1 MSEASGVANSRTPVA
16 NTPVAS
22 KSGGRLPSIPRT
34 FIITLVPVCVA
45 LNIIGGYIATSL
57 RLPVYLD
64 MIGTAISA
72 IVLGPWWGAL
82 VGVLTNSGSAL
93 ISGPVSIP
101 FALVNV
107 AGALVWGYGIRKW
120 GMGRTVA
127 RYFVLNIIAAIV
139 CTLVAAPIIVLVF
152 GGATGNGADA
162 LTGTFLAVGQNLV
175 GSVFSSNI
183 LTSLADKIIGGF
195 VALAVIEA
203 MPPSLTKD
211 LPLIKATPLKGV
223 LLAVGAVVIG
233 AAIIAVFF
241 AIQAGS

>member
-1 MSEASGVANSRTPVA
+1 MTTAS
-16 NTPVAS
+16 PVAS
-22 KSGGRLPSIPRT
+22 TPKKSKTSTRTKLPT
-34 FIITLVPVCVA
+34 TLIVTLIPVCIA
-45 LNIIGGYIATSL
+45 LNIVGGYIASAL

-82 VGVLTNSGSAL
+82 VGVLTNGGSAL
-93 ISGPVSIP
+93 ISGPVSLP
-101 FALVNV
+101 FAIVNV
-107 AGALVWGYGIRKW
+107 VGALLWGYGVRSW
-120 GMGRTVA
+120 GLGKSIPKFFLLNVIVA
-127 RYFVLNIIAAIV
+127 VA
-139 CTLVAAPIIVLVF
+139 CTIVAAPIIVLVF

-203 MPPSLTKD
+203 LPKSLTAD
-211 LPLIKATPLKGV
+211 LNIVKATPLRGI
-223 LLAVGAVVIG
+223 LLAVAGIVIG
-233 AAIIAVFF
+233 VLIVVVFLAIGAN
-241 AIQAGS
+241 AG

>member
-1 MSEASGVANSRTPVA
+1 MTTAS
-16 NTPVAS
+16 PVAS
-22 KSGGRLPSIPRT
+22 TPKKSKTSTRTKLPT
-34 FIITLVPVCVA
+34 TLIVTLIPVCIA
-45 LNIIGGYIATSL
+45 LNIVGGYIASAL

-82 VGVLTNSGSAL
+82 VGVLTNGGSAL
-93 ISGPVSIP
+93 ISGPVSLP
-101 FALVNV
+101 FAIVNV
-107 AGALVWGYGIRKW
+107 VGALLWGYGVRSW
-120 GMGRTVA
+120 GLGKSIPKFFLLNVIVA
-127 RYFVLNIIAAIV
+127 VA
-139 CTLVAAPIIVLVF
+139 CTIVAAPIIVLVF

-203 MPPSLTKD
+203 LPKSLTAD
-211 LPLIKATPLKGV
+211 INIVKATPLRGI
-223 LLAVGAVVIG
+223 LLAVAGIVIG
-233 AAIIAVFF
+233 VLIVVVFLAIGAN
-241 AIQAGS
+241 AG

>member
-1 MSEASGVANSRTPVA
+1 MTTAPVA
-16 NTPVAS
+16 APQ
-22 KSGGRLPSIPRT
+22 KSSRMNRNNLPT
-34 FIITLVPVCVA
+34 TLIVTLIPVCVA
-45 LNIIGGYIATSL
+45 LNIVGGYIASAL

-82 VGVLTNSGSAL
+82 VGVLTNGGSAL
-93 ISGPVSIP
+93 ISGPVSLP

-107 AGALVWGYGIRKW
+107 VGALIWGYGVRSWK
-120 GMGRTVA
+120 MGRTIPRFFLLNVIVA
-127 RYFVLNIIAAIV
+127 VA
-139 CTLVAAPIIVLVF
+139 CTIVAAPIIVLVF

-195 VALAVIEA
+195 VALAIIEA
-203 MPPSLTKD
+203 LPKSLTQNID
-211 LPLIKATPLKGV
+211 IVKATPLKGILFAVAGIVIGV
-223 LLAVGAVVIG
+223 LIVVIFL
-233 AAIIAVFF
+233 AIT
-241 AIQAGS
+241 AGSAAA

>member
-1 MSEASGVANSRTPVA
+1 MTSAPVA
-16 NTPVAS
+16 AAPK
-22 KSGGRLPSIPRT
+22 KSSRLNRNNLPM
-34 FIITLVPVCVA
+34 TLIVTLIPVCVA
-45 LNIIGGYIATSL
+45 LNIVGGYIASAL

-82 VGVLTNSGSAL
+82 VGVLTNGGSAL
-93 ISGPVSIP
+93 ISGPVSLP

-107 AGALVWGYGIRKW
+107 VGALIWGYGVRSWKL
-120 GMGRTVA
+120 GRTIPRFFLLNVIVA
-127 RYFVLNIIAAIV
+127 VA
-139 CTLVAAPIIVLVF
+139 CTIVAAPIIVLVF

-195 VALAVIEA
+195 VALAIIEA
-203 MPPSLTKD
+203 
-211 LPLIKATPLKGV
+211 LPKSPTTTPATASRTPLSGVARVVVGV
-223 LLAVGAVVIG
+223 LIIVVFLALNAGAS
-233 AAIIAVFF
+233 A
-241 AIQAGS
+241 

>member
-1 MSEASGVANSRTPVA
+1 MSTAA
-16 NTPVAS
+16 PVAS
-22 KSGGRLPSIPRT
+22 SPKKSKSARAKLPT
-34 FIITLVPVCVA
+34 TLIVTLIPVCVA
-45 LNIIGGYIATSL
+45 LNIVGGYIASAL

-82 VGVLTNSGSAL
+82 VGVLTNGGSAL
-93 ISGPVSIP
+93 ISGPVSLP
-101 FALVNV
+101 FAIVNV
-107 AGALVWGYGIRKW
+107 VGALLWGYGVRSW
-120 GMGRTVA
+120 GLGKSIPKFFLLNVIVA
-127 RYFVLNIIAAIV
+127 VA
-139 CTLVAAPIIVLVF
+139 CTIVAAPIIVLVF

-203 MPPSLTKD
+203 LPKSLTAD
-211 LPLIKATPLKGV
+211 INIVKATPLKGV
-223 LLAVGAVVIG
+223 LLAVAGVVVGVLIVVIFL
-233 AAIIAVFF
+233 AITANS
-241 AIQAGS
+241 GS